1 MLRTMSKTSRAR
13 AHVKESFAAA
23 TAGLSIREYR
33 RRQTAAGTRHR
44 LTVRGPVPRSVARTA
59 VDLRTAGVPKR
70 EVHRA
75 LREILAHPPS
85 HKELEAIYRHYGSSY
100 RGGIRGQRDRF
111 FFRVGGPKGRSVIA
125 KSHKAKSGYRR
136 RRRAEVKQLGRADNL
151 NRKFAMGIARSNMR
165 EDEAEDLFAE
175 DYTEWVEGRGE
186 GSP

>member
-1 MLRTMSKTSRAR
+1 MSKTSRAR

-33 RRQTAAGTRHR
+33 RRQTAAG
-44 LTVRGPVPRSVARTA
+44 VRRRIARRPPVPLSVARTA
-59 VDLRTAGVPKR
+59 VDLRTAGMSKR

-75 LREILAHPPS
+75 LREVLAHPPS
-85 HKELEAIYRHYGSSY
+85 HKELEAIYRHYGSRY
-100 RGGIRGQRDRF
+100 RGGIHGKKDHF
-111 FFRVGGPKGRSVIA
+111 FFRVGGPKGRSLIA

-136 RRRAEVKQLGRADNL
+136 RRRAEVKQFGHADNL

-165 EDEAEDLFAE
+165 EDEAEELFTE
-175 DYTEWVEGRGE
+175 DYTEWVEGKGE